1 MYTIKVTNRFKKDIR
16 LCVKRGLNISLL
28 YEAMHLLARDGELPP
43 KYRPHKLVAQLRG
56 KWECHIQPD
65 WLMVWEQNDSE
76 LTMLFTNTGSHA
88 DIF

>member
-1 MYTIKVTNRFKKDIR
+1 MYTIEVTNRFKKDIR
-16 LCVKRGLNISLL
+16 LCVKRGLDISLL
-28 YEAMHLLARDGELPP
+28 YEAMRLLASDGQLPL
-43 KYRPHKLVAQLRG
+43 KYSPHKLVGKLRG

-65 WLMVWEQNDSE
+65 WLMVWEQNDTE